1 MAKAA
6 ILYQTYG
13 PTFNGCIIDESAILA
28 ALNCRIII

>member
-6 ILYQTYG
+6 ILYQTYS
-13 PTFNGCIIDESAILA
+13 PTFIGCIIDKLAIFT